1 MIRLKGFDYKSPYFY
16 MVTLKRLKGLAAF
29 SEIGPSGLVENEI
42 TRAFKTVIRGF
53 HAKWRCCEEI
63 SPFAIMPDHLHLLFK
78 IRAIP
83 DRVALGVLVSQLA
96 KALRRAYWQVVAA
109 DAATGNTPPV
119 SPCPAHAGRG
129 GALGATGG
137 VAAGFAGGA
146 SAPPRG
152 QSRETPAPRP
162 IFDPAWHDWIVK
174 KEGQLA
180 AFRRYI
186 RENPARAALRRA
198 NARFFQQV
206 APVDF
211 LGRRWFAYGNR
222 ALLGLPV
229 LVPFKGHRAT
239 AEGSPAWNALVESAA
254 RIGPGG
260 AGVST
265 FMSPLEKAC
274 GNAIARAGGGLV
286 VLSPEGFGPRW
297 HPPREKERFCAAGR
311 MLFLSLYEAT
321 ARQPTRRELYDRCH
335 EMVDLAQAGL
345 FA

>member
-1 MIRLKGFDYKSPYFY
+1 MGRLRCFDYKSPYFY

-29 SEIGPSGLVENEI
+29 SEIGPNGLVENEI
-42 TRAFKTVIRGF
+42 TRAFKAVIRGF
-53 HAKWRCCEEI
+53 HLKWRYCEEI
-63 SPFAIMPDHLHLLFK
+63 SPFVIMPDHLHLLFK

-83 DRVALGVLVSQLA
+83 DRVALGRLVYPLEKELA
-96 KALRRAYWQVVAA
+96 EAYWRVVGAGE
-109 DAATGNTPPV
+109 TVPCITLPTNY
-119 SPCPAHAGRG
+119 SPGQPSRSLASGGRE
-129 GALGATGG
+129 
-137 VAAGFAGGA
+137 GFASGGFENTGLKGSA
-146 SAPPRG
+146 SG
-152 QSRETPAPRP
+152 GFVRP
-162 IFDPAWHDWIVK
+162 IFEKDWHDWIVK

-206 APVDF
+206 APIDF

-222 ALLGLPV
+222 ALLELPV

-239 AEGSPAWNALVESAA
+239 AEGSPEWNALVESAA

-321 ARQPTRRELYDRCH
+321 ARQPTRKELYDRCH
-335 EMVDLAQAGL
+335 EMVDLAQARL